1 MCEFAYMKLYPG
13 DFLAD
18 TLDLNRADL
27 GSYMLLLMA
36 MWRQGGEL
44 PFEPKSLARICRV
57 RRDWPK
63 TWERLKRFFIV
74 SEDGKTISQK
84 RLTSELE
91 AARKK
96 QDKYAETRAQ
106 RAQNE
111 HPDAQ
116 QNVHSKS
123 RKPLNDNDP
132 TSQRAR
138 ASPVPSPV
146 QNERTHSDRAQ
157 ARDPSP
163 IRKRSFRE
171 NAFAAIDLI
180 VAASKEHSAN
190 RGADS
195 RDPTFA
201 YPGFDGVGGAA
212 LEVAYRSIAGA
223 KR

>member
-1 MCEFAYMKLYPG
+1 MCEFAYMKFYPG
-13 DFLAD
+13 DCLAD

-36 MWRQGGEL
+36 MWRQDGEL

-63 TWERLKRFFIV
+63 TWERLQRFFIV
-74 SEDGKTISQK
+74 SDDGKTITQK
-84 RLTSELE
+84 RLSAELD
-91 AARKK
+91 AARERS
-96 QDKYAETRAQ
+96 ARATKGASQ
-106 RAQNE
+106 S
-111 HPDAQ
+111 Q
-116 QNVHSKS
+116 QKVHSKS

-138 ASPVPSPV
+138 ATSEPEPV
-146 QNERTHSDRAQ
+146 QNERTHSDRAY
-157 ARDPSP
+157 ARDHP
-163 IRKRSFRE
+163 IRKKSFRE
-171 NAFAAIDLI
+171 NAYAAIDLI
-180 VAASKEHSAN
+180 VAAAKEHSGD

-195 RDPTFA
+195 GGPGLA
-201 YPGFDGVGGAA
+201 YSGFNGVSGTD